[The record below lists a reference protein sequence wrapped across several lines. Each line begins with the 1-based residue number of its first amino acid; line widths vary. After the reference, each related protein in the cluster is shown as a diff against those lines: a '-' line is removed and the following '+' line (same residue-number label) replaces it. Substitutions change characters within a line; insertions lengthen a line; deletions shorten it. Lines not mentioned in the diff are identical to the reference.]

1 MKIGSVQNAKDG
13 IQCGTS
19 NAGGASLLTIQSEL
33 RKMEKLTREMVEKL
47 RDEENIT
54 KKEYDTT
61 VKLIDERV
69 DYVLTAILQTQKRS
83 MVWWGYDNSNDDCAS
98 GHFDPFQYRNTI
110 FLTGNIQGAID
121 YRIPFANSFP
131 TRFLWEDFE
140 NEVRESWKAYTEARE
155 KESREMMEGVERRKK
170 KRLDIIE
177 SIKSKLTA
185 EELDYVRFARARR
198 RWIFCSKD

>member
-1 MKIGSVQNAKDG
+1 
-13 IQCGTS
+13 
-19 NAGGASLLTIQSEL
+19 
-33 RKMEKLTREMVEKL
+33 
-47 RDEENIT
+47 
-54 KKEYDTT
+54 
-61 VKLIDERV
+61 
-69 DYVLTAILQTQKRS
+69 

-185 EELDYVRFARARR
+185 EELDYVRFAGDGGDGFFAARINYENYRRAEKTMYSIAAENKRGNN
-198 RWIFCSKD
+198 